1 MRPIVAKDLMTS
13 EVMTVRE
20 DLPVRD
26 LANFFLDN
34 EITGAPV
41 EGSDGTVV
49 GVVSLVDVARASSEP
64 AGEAW
69 EAFGPDYYDETQDPR
84 LGNEGIQIFHLR
96 DDEVRV
102 RDIMNKKLH
111 SVGLGAEVPEIAS
124 SMLRNHIHRLLVIE
138 NNELIGVISTS
149 DLLGLLV
156 DERS

>member
-1 MRPIVAKDLMTS
+1 MRPLVAKDLMS
-13 EVMTVRE
+13 HDVMTVRE
-20 DLPVRD
+20 DLPVRE
-26 LANFFLDN
+26 LSNFFLDN

-41 EGSDGTVV
+41 EGTDGTVV
-49 GVVSLVDVARASSEP
+49 GVVSLVDVARVSTEP

-69 EAFGPDYYDETQDPR
+69 EALGADYYDKSQDPR
-84 LGNEGIQIFHLR
+84 LAEDGIQIFHLG

-111 SVGLGAEVPEIAS
+111 SVGLHAEISQIAS

-138 NNELIGVISTS
+138 NNELVGVISTS

-156 DERS
+156 DEKS

>member
-1 MRPIVAKDLMTS
+1 MRPIVAKDLMS
-13 EVMTVRE
+13 SDVLTVRE
-20 DLPVRD
+20 DLPVRE

-41 EGSDGTVV
+41 EGTDGTVV
-49 GVVSLVDVARASSEP
+49 GVVSLVDIAQASSEP

-69 EAFGPDYYDETQDPR
+69 EALGADYYDKSRDPR
-84 LGNEGIQIFHLR
+84 LAEDGIQIFHLG

-102 RDIMNKKLH
+102 RDIMNQKLH
-111 SVGLGAEVPEIAS
+111 SVRATTEVPEIAGL
-124 SMLRNHIHRLLVIE
+124 MLRNHIHRLLVIE

-156 DERS
+156 DEE